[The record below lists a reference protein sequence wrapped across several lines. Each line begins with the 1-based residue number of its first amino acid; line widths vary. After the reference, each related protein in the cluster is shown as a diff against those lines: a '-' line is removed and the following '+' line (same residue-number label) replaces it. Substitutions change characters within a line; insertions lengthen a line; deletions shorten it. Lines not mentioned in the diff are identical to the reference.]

1 MELKCEP
8 ARGFRVDAC
17 DLISINPLTTGRITP
32 AVAIF
37 CVRRRKTVDGAARQ
51 AANDDGDDD
60 ATEDDPEAEEE
71 GEVKDESVGQ
81 DESKLLLR
89 CTGTPP
95 KATAARSSVCH
106 PRKSPSRKATARLFR
121 CCLPCRGD
129 GGGGGS
135 GGDGG
140 GRGSGG
146 GGGGGGSG
154 GSTRSSGS
162 GASCGTVKDGETQ
175 DRTGQS
181 KEKRTG
187 IGRGRDRGDGGG
199 RGERGRRG
207 GRGVGDSGGTGTT
220 DGTSASGTTFSAAGV
235 GDSGGGSGS
244 GSNTCLETVAMATVV
259 SGDGKQTAGG
269 LTTTTILTGNGRP
282 RNSTR
287 GVLQASLAK
296 QEEDDEEAD
305 TDEME
310 QEDPLKGRIGLERA
324 QDPAQ
329 LSAHPIGLL
338 PGAGS
343 RTVPGGHQRGRH
355 RGTSAQQHP
364 QSLPHIREERKRN
377 GSSDASVRREGGGGG
392 NGAGDDEADT
402 SGSMMEED
410 EEEEEEE
417 DSEMEQGKEPS
428 DDRDR
433 LVPDDEEDD
442 DENEPNED
450 GYSADEDDSARRVL
464 AVPLIPTIAGSGKY
478 QQAGGSSTTGKQQ
491 LPPPHPKYHRNRRH
505 TLANVRFMDNAEGSG
520 SGPPSGVMSVV
531 GGFTS
536 RRSPLLLP
544 SGDGGPGGPGTL
556 LSAALPQRRESF
568 LYRSDS
574 DFEISPK
581 VSSVSLLAARCNA
594 NSGSGTSTSNVTSGT
609 GSGGTLTSTAGR
621 DGTFHWKETTLE
633 EPTVLSSIASSPSS
647 SATTVVGAA
656 STVVT
661 SSTSER
667 TTMMSGSGGGGSGG
681 HHDDLIVTPF
691 AQILASLRTVR
702 ANLYALSSAIPASVA
717 ESELTTRRSSAGA
730 ESAETDPGSG
740 QGDDSQPDKEGDLR
754 QLTTETIDELEWCL
768 EQLETVQTHRSVS
781 DMASLKFKRLLN
793 KELSHLSE
801 SSKSGNQISEYICTT
816 FLDKQQEPDV
826 PSAPVVGSA
835 LIGRQTGAAG
845 RMSEISGFK
854 RPLQHTNSF
863 SGAAGAGAG
872 GNNLADRLPPYGV
885 PTATAADEAELGA
898 LLGQIDQ
905 WGVDIFRIGTLSGS
919 RPLTAVAYTVFQD
932 RNIPRTLTIPPTV
945 LLAFVST
952 VEDHYV
958 ADNPFHNSLHAA
970 DVTQSTHALLHSPA
984 LDGVFTPLEVCA
996 ALVAA
1001 CIHDVDHPGLTN
1013 QFLINSSSELALM
1026 YNDESVL
1033 ENHHLAVAF
1042 KLMQNDDCNIL
1053 RNLPKKQRATFRKM
1067 VIDMV
1072 LSTDMSKHM
1081 TLLAD
1086 LKTMVETKKV
1096 AISGNQNPSESR
1108 SSGSGV
1114 LLRLLDSYTDRIQ
1127 VLQNLVHCADL
1138 SNPTKP
1144 LPLYRRWVR
1153 RLMEEFFR
1161 QGDRERAAGMDVSPM
1176 CDRRSATVESSQVGF
1191 IDYIVHPLWEAWAEL
1206 VRPDAQDILDRLEEN
1221 RAYYQALIPPPSPPS
1236 QEKDEE
1242 EEEQHPQHQHQQSG
1256 SSQQSSTGAPE
1267 LGEQECGKQQ
1277 QEPMPIDPQALAAR
1291 LRFQMTLAENDEEE
1305 DDLDQDGAANP
1316 EQEPH

>member
-1 MELKCEP
+1 MEPSAHRTRDSASFAEY
-8 ARGFRVDAC
+8 RTV
-17 DLISINPLTTGRITP
+17 RIQQNRQQ
-32 AVAIF
+32 VIF
-37 CVRRRKTVDGAARQ
+37 SSSSSA
-51 AANDDGDDD
+51 
-60 ATEDDPEAEEE
+60 
-71 GEVKDESVGQ
+71 S
-81 DESKLLLR
+81 S
-89 CTGTPP
+89 
-95 KATAARSSVCH
+95 TAASTAI
-106 PRKSPSRKATARLFR
+106 KSR
-121 CCLPCRGD
+121 
-129 GGGGGS
+129 
-135 GGDGG
+135 
-140 GRGSGG
+140 
-146 GGGGGGSG
+146 
-154 GSTRSSGS
+154 
-162 GASCGTVKDGETQ
+162 
-175 DRTGQS
+175 
-181 KEKRTG
+181 
-187 IGRGRDRGDGGG
+187 
-199 RGERGRRG
+199 
-207 GRGVGDSGGTGTT
+207 
-220 DGTSASGTTFSAAGV
+220 AG
-235 GDSGGGSGS
+235 
-244 GSNTCLETVAMATVV
+244 NA
-259 SGDGKQTAGG
+259 
-269 LTTTTILTGNGRP
+269 
-282 RNSTR
+282 
-287 GVLQASLAK
+287 
-296 QEEDDEEAD
+296 AD
-305 TDEME
+305 TD
-310 QEDPLKGRIGLERA
+310 P
-324 QDPAQ
+324 
-329 LSAHPIGLL
+329 
-338 PGAGS
+338 
-343 RTVPGGHQRGRH
+343 
-355 RGTSAQQHP
+355 
-364 QSLPHIREERKRN
+364 
-377 GSSDASVRREGGGGG
+377 
-392 NGAGDDEADT
+392 
-402 SGSMMEED
+402 
-410 EEEEEEE
+410 
-417 DSEMEQGKEPS
+417 
-428 DDRDR
+428 
-433 LVPDDEEDD
+433 
-442 DENEPNED
+442 
-450 GYSADEDDSARRVL
+450 
-464 AVPLIPTIAGSGKY
+464 Y
-478 QQAGGSSTTGKQQ
+478 QQFSQQ
-491 LPPPHPKYHRNRRH
+491 ARIMMATSMLRPNVPAALLGVPPTPAFQRCK
-505 TLANVRFMDNAEGSG
+505 LFMDNADGSG
-520 SGPPSGVMSVV
+520 SGPPSGVMSVA

-544 SGDGGPGGPGTL
+544 SGGDGPGGAGGGGGGGGPGTL

-581 VSSVSLLAARCNA
+581 VSSVSLLAARCGGTSA
-594 NSGSGTSTSNVTSGT
+594 GTGTSTTNVPCAT
-609 GSGGTLTSTAGR
+609 GSGGTLTSAAS
-621 DGTFHWKETTLE
+621 GTFHWRECSVLE
-633 EPTVLSSIASSPSS
+633 EPPAAGGILSSIASSPSS

-661 SSTSER
+661 STTSER
-667 TTMMSGSGGGGSGG
+667 TTVMSGSGGGGGGSGG

-717 ESELTTRRSSAGA
+717 AECELARRSSGGA
-730 ESAETDPGSG
+730 ESADTDPGSG
-740 QGDDSQPDKEGDLR
+740 QGDEPDKEGDVR

-835 LIGRQTGAAG
+835 LLGRQTGAAG

-863 SGAAGAGAG
+863 SGAGGAG
-872 GNNLADRLPPYGV
+872 GPGGNSLADRLPPYGV

-1096 AISGNQNPSESR
+1096 AISGNQGPAESR
-1108 SSGSGV
+1108 SGGSGV

-1236 QEKDEE
+1236 HEKEE
-1242 EEEQHPQHQHQQSG
+1242 PVGGGGGGGEEVEPARSSEQQQ
-1256 SSQQSSTGAPE
+1256 QQ
-1267 LGEQECGKQQ
+1267 QQQQ

-1305 DDLDQDGAANP
+1305 DDDTEAADAAR
-1316 EQEPH
+1316 HD

>member
-1 MELKCEP
+1 
-8 ARGFRVDAC
+8 
-17 DLISINPLTTGRITP
+17 
-32 AVAIF
+32 
-37 CVRRRKTVDGAARQ
+37 
-51 AANDDGDDD
+51 
-60 ATEDDPEAEEE
+60 
-71 GEVKDESVGQ
+71 
-81 DESKLLLR
+81 
-89 CTGTPP
+89 
-95 KATAARSSVCH
+95 
-106 PRKSPSRKATARLFR
+106 
-121 CCLPCRGD
+121 
-129 GGGGGS
+129 
-135 GGDGG
+135 
-140 GRGSGG
+140 
-146 GGGGGGSG
+146 
-154 GSTRSSGS
+154 
-162 GASCGTVKDGETQ
+162 
-175 DRTGQS
+175 
-181 KEKRTG
+181 
-187 IGRGRDRGDGGG
+187 
-199 RGERGRRG
+199 
-207 GRGVGDSGGTGTT
+207 
-220 DGTSASGTTFSAAGV
+220 
-235 GDSGGGSGS
+235 
-244 GSNTCLETVAMATVV
+244 MATVV
-259 SGDGKQTAGG
+259 SSDGKQTTGG
-269 LTTTTILTGNGRP
+269 LTTTHLTGNGRP
-282 RNSTR
+282 RNSNAR

-296 QEEDDEEAD
+296 QEEDDEDAD
-305 TDEME
+305 TDELE
-310 QEDPLKGRIGLERA
+310 QDDPLKGRIGPD
-324 QDPAQ
+324 QPVQ
-329 LSAHPIGLL
+329 PSHAHPSIGL
-338 PGAGS
+338 GIIGGGTGG
-343 RTVPGGHQRGRH
+343 RTGGHQRATGRH

-377 GSSDASVRREGGGGG
+377 GSSDATVRKDGSGG
-392 NGAGDDEADT
+392 ATLEDEADT

-410 EEEEEEE
+410 EEEEEEADIE
-417 DSEMEQGKEPS
+417 LGQGKLPI
-428 DDRDR
+428 DDR
-433 LVPDDEEDD
+433 LAPDDEEEE
-442 DENEPNED
+442 DENEANDD

-464 AVPLIPTIAGSGKY
+464 AVPLIPTVAGSGKY
-478 QQAGGSSTTGKQQ
+478 QQAGGNSTAGKQQQQ

-505 TLANVRFMDNAEGSG
+505 TLANVRFMDNADGSG

-531 GGFTS
+531 GGYTS

-581 VSSVSLLAARCNA
+581 VSSVSLLAARCSA

-609 GSGGTLTSTAGR
+609 GSGGTLTSNAGGR
-621 DGTFHWKETTLE
+621 DGAFHWKESTTLE

-667 TTMMSGSGGGGSGG
+667 TTVMSGSGGGGSSG

-702 ANLYALSSAIPASVA
+702 SNLYVLSSAIPASVA
-717 ESELTTRRSSAGA
+717 ESELATRRSSAGA

-872 GNNLADRLPPYGV
+872 NSLAERLPPYGV

-1108 SSGSGV
+1108 TSGSGV

-1242 EEEQHPQHQHQQSG
+1242 EEEEQQEQANRQQQQQQSG
-1256 SSQQSSTGAPE
+1256 SSQTG
-1267 LGEQECGKQQ
+1267 GQEQGDKDGGKRNEPQQ

-1305 DDLDQDGAANP
+1305 DEFEQDSNANP
-1316 EQEPH
+1316 EQEEPQ

>member
-1 MELKCEP
+1 M
-8 ARGFRVDAC
+8 DQT
-17 DLISINPLTTGRITP
+17 DS
-32 AVAIF
+32 
-37 CVRRRKTVDGAARQ
+37 RRR
-51 AANDDGDDD
+51 
-60 ATEDDPEAEEE
+60 
-71 GEVKDESVGQ
+71 
-81 DESKLLLR
+81 L
-89 CTGTPP
+89 
-95 KATAARSSVCH
+95 ATASAEQPPAWPPTVPTFEYRTVRINQHQHQHHQQHHQFYSTSTSSTE
-106 PRKSPSRKATARLFR
+106 SS
-121 CCLPCRGD
+121 
-129 GGGGGS
+129 
-135 GGDGG
+135 
-140 GRGSGG
+140 
-146 GGGGGGSG
+146 
-154 GSTRSSGS
+154 STMLR
-162 GASCGTVKDGETQ
+162 
-175 DRTGQS
+175 
-181 KEKRTG
+181 
-187 IGRGRDRGDGGG
+187 
-199 RGERGRRG
+199 
-207 GRGVGDSGGTGTT
+207 
-220 DGTSASGTTFSAAGV
+220 SGTI
-235 GDSGGGSGS
+235 
-244 GSNTCLETVAMATVV
+244 
-259 SGDGKQTAGG
+259 Q
-269 LTTTTILTGNGRP
+269 
-282 RNSTR
+282 
-287 GVLQASLAK
+287 
-296 QEEDDEEAD
+296 
-305 TDEME
+305 
-310 QEDPLKGRIGLERA
+310 
-324 QDPAQ
+324 
-329 LSAHPIGLL
+329 
-338 PGAGS
+338 
-343 RTVPGGHQRGRH
+343 
-355 RGTSAQQHP
+355 
-364 QSLPHIREERKRN
+364 
-377 GSSDASVRREGGGGG
+377 
-392 NGAGDDEADT
+392 
-402 SGSMMEED
+402 
-410 EEEEEEE
+410 
-417 DSEMEQGKEPS
+417 
-428 DDRDR
+428 
-433 LVPDDEEDD
+433 
-442 DENEPNED
+442 
-450 GYSADEDDSARRVL
+450 
-464 AVPLIPTIAGSGKY
+464 
-478 QQAGGSSTTGKQQ
+478 QQ
-491 LPPPHPKYHRNRRH
+491 LAGRAPVAAAAAAASALRPPTAPAALLGGVSDVVRQHHQYHQQRFK
-505 TLANVRFMDNAEGSG
+505 LFMDNADGSS
-520 SGPPSGVMSVV
+520 SGPASGVMSVA

-544 SGDGGPGGPGTL
+544 GSGDGGAGGGPGGPGL

-581 VSSVSLLAARCNA
+581 VSSVSLMAARCGNA
-594 NSGSGTSTSNVTSGT
+594 GSGSATASTASTSNA
-609 GSGGTLTSTAGR
+609 GSAGGGIGLPSLGR
-621 DGTFHWKETTLE
+621 DGSFHSSREGCTLDE
-633 EPTVLSSIASSPSS
+633 SAAAAGWVGQQPSIVSSPSS
-647 SATTVVGAA
+647 SATTVVGGQVGAA
-656 STVVT
+656 STTTIVAT
-661 SSTSER
+661 SSSTASTER
-667 TTMMSGSGGGGSGG
+667 TTMMSGPGGVGGGGTGVGVSSSG

-702 ANLYALSSAIPASVA
+702 ANLYALSSAIPSAVA
-717 ESELTTRRSSAGA
+717 DRSGDSSATETAPDSSSASGGA
-730 ESAETDPGSG
+730 ERRPSAE
-740 QGDDSQPDKEGDLR
+740 GDVR
-754 QLTTETIDELEWCL
+754 QLATQTIDELEWCL

-826 PSAPVVGSA
+826 PQVPLMMVGAASAGG
-835 LIGRQTGAAG
+835 LIGPRVTGAAG

-863 SGAAGAGAG
+863 SGSGTAG
-872 GNNLADRLPPYGV
+872 GPGGSLADRLPPYGV
-885 PTATAADEAELGA
+885 PTATAADEAELGG

-905 WGVDIFRIGTLSGS
+905 WGVDIFRIGTLSGG

-932 RNIPRTLTIPPTV
+932 RNIPRTLTIPPAV

-1096 AISGNQNPSESR
+1096 AISGNQGMSAAAAEPR
-1108 SSGSGV
+1108 SGGSGV

-1221 RAYYQALIPPPSPPS
+1221 RAYYQALIPPPSPPPS
-1236 QEKDEE
+1236 QEPGADDDDDGDGGGGDVGRRYADEE
-1242 EEEQHPQHQHQQSG
+1242 LEEEARKEQM
-1256 SSQQSSTGAPE
+1256 AA
-1267 LGEQECGKQQ
+1267 GE
-1277 QEPMPIDPQALAAR
+1277 PPPLPIDPQALAAR
-1291 LRFQMTLAENDEEE
+1291 LRFQMTLAENDEDELEEE
-1305 DDLDQDGAANP
+1305 DEEG
-1316 EQEPH
+1316 EE

>member
-1 MELKCEP
+1 
-8 ARGFRVDAC
+8 
-17 DLISINPLTTGRITP
+17 
-32 AVAIF
+32 
-37 CVRRRKTVDGAARQ
+37 
-51 AANDDGDDD
+51 
-60 ATEDDPEAEEE
+60 
-71 GEVKDESVGQ
+71 
-81 DESKLLLR
+81 
-89 CTGTPP
+89 
-95 KATAARSSVCH
+95 
-106 PRKSPSRKATARLFR
+106 
-121 CCLPCRGD
+121 
-129 GGGGGS
+129 
-135 GGDGG
+135 
-140 GRGSGG
+140 
-146 GGGGGGSG
+146 
-154 GSTRSSGS
+154 
-162 GASCGTVKDGETQ
+162 
-175 DRTGQS
+175 
-181 KEKRTG
+181 
-187 IGRGRDRGDGGG
+187 
-199 RGERGRRG
+199 
-207 GRGVGDSGGTGTT
+207 
-220 DGTSASGTTFSAAGV
+220 
-235 GDSGGGSGS
+235 
-244 GSNTCLETVAMATVV
+244 
-259 SGDGKQTAGG
+259 
-269 LTTTTILTGNGRP
+269 
-282 RNSTR
+282 
-287 GVLQASLAK
+287 
-296 QEEDDEEAD
+296 
-305 TDEME
+305 
-310 QEDPLKGRIGLERA
+310 
-324 QDPAQ
+324 
-329 LSAHPIGLL
+329 
-338 PGAGS
+338 
-343 RTVPGGHQRGRH
+343 
-355 RGTSAQQHP
+355 
-364 QSLPHIREERKRN
+364 
-377 GSSDASVRREGGGGG
+377 
-392 NGAGDDEADT
+392 
-402 SGSMMEED
+402 
-410 EEEEEEE
+410 
-417 DSEMEQGKEPS
+417 
-428 DDRDR
+428 
-433 LVPDDEEDD
+433 
-442 DENEPNED
+442 
-450 GYSADEDDSARRVL
+450 
-464 AVPLIPTIAGSGKY
+464 
-478 QQAGGSSTTGKQQ
+478 
-491 LPPPHPKYHRNRRH
+491 
-505 TLANVRFMDNAEGSG
+505 MDNADGSG
-520 SGPPSGVMSVV
+520 SGPASGVMSVA
-531 GGFTS
+531 GGFTN

-544 SGDGGPGGPGTL
+544 SGDGGPGGPGSL

-581 VSSVSLLAARCNA
+581 VSSVSLLAARCTSGGSSSNA
-594 NSGSGTSTSNVTSGT
+594 ASAASGAGGAGANTNTGASGSA
-609 GSGGTLTSTAGR
+609 GSHMGR
-621 DGTFHWKETTLE
+621 DSSLQLKEPTLE
-633 EPTVLSSIASSPSS
+633 EPSVVQTSITSSPSS
-647 SATTVVGAA
+647 GATTVIGSATTMVTAA
-656 STVVT
+656 ST
-661 SSTSER
+661 ER
-667 TTMMSGSGGGGSGG
+667 TTVMSGSGGGGSSG

-702 ANLYALSSAIPASVA
+702 ANLYALSNALPDSAA
-717 ESELTTRRSSAGA
+717 ESDQPTNTASDNNGGEDRTEA
-730 ESAETDPGSG
+730 ES
-740 QGDDSQPDKEGDLR
+740 DLR
-754 QLTTETIDELEWCL
+754 QLTSETIDELEWSL

-781 DMASLKFKRLLN
+781 DMASLKVHFKRLLN

-826 PSAPVVGSA
+826 PSVPMSMGSA
-835 LIGRQTGAAG
+835 LIGRQAGVAG

-863 SGAAGAGAG
+863 SGAAAG
-872 GNNLADRLPPYGV
+872 GVGASLAERLPPYGV

-898 LLGQIDQ
+898 LLSQVDQ
-905 WGVDIFRIGTLSGS
+905 WGVDIFRIGTLSGN

-1096 AISGNQNPSESR
+1096 AISGNQGPTESR
-1108 SSGSGV
+1108 GSGGGV

-1236 QEKDEE
+1236 QEKSDPEPGE
-1242 EEEQHPQHQHQQSG
+1242 GPTGNSG
-1256 SSQQSSTGAPE
+1256 N
-1267 LGEQECGKQQ
+1267 QEGSGDSGDAAASGDDGDGGKANVRTE

-1291 LRFQMTLAENDEEE
+1291 LRFQMTLAENDEDEME
-1305 DDLDQDGAANP
+1305 FDNAGA
-1316 EQEPH
+1316 EQELQ

>member
-1 MELKCEP
+1 
-8 ARGFRVDAC
+8 
-17 DLISINPLTTGRITP
+17 
-32 AVAIF
+32 
-37 CVRRRKTVDGAARQ
+37 
-51 AANDDGDDD
+51 
-60 ATEDDPEAEEE
+60 
-71 GEVKDESVGQ
+71 
-81 DESKLLLR
+81 
-89 CTGTPP
+89 
-95 KATAARSSVCH
+95 
-106 PRKSPSRKATARLFR
+106 
-121 CCLPCRGD
+121 
-129 GGGGGS
+129 
-135 GGDGG
+135 
-140 GRGSGG
+140 
-146 GGGGGGSG
+146 
-154 GSTRSSGS
+154 
-162 GASCGTVKDGETQ
+162 
-175 DRTGQS
+175 
-181 KEKRTG
+181 
-187 IGRGRDRGDGGG
+187 
-199 RGERGRRG
+199 
-207 GRGVGDSGGTGTT
+207 
-220 DGTSASGTTFSAAGV
+220 
-235 GDSGGGSGS
+235 
-244 GSNTCLETVAMATVV
+244 
-259 SGDGKQTAGG
+259 
-269 LTTTTILTGNGRP
+269 
-282 RNSTR
+282 
-287 GVLQASLAK
+287 
-296 QEEDDEEAD
+296 
-305 TDEME
+305 
-310 QEDPLKGRIGLERA
+310 
-324 QDPAQ
+324 
-329 LSAHPIGLL
+329 
-338 PGAGS
+338 
-343 RTVPGGHQRGRH
+343 
-355 RGTSAQQHP
+355 
-364 QSLPHIREERKRN
+364 
-377 GSSDASVRREGGGGG
+377 
-392 NGAGDDEADT
+392 
-402 SGSMMEED
+402 
-410 EEEEEEE
+410 
-417 DSEMEQGKEPS
+417 
-428 DDRDR
+428 
-433 LVPDDEEDD
+433 
-442 DENEPNED
+442 
-450 GYSADEDDSARRVL
+450 
-464 AVPLIPTIAGSGKY
+464 
-478 QQAGGSSTTGKQQ
+478 
-491 LPPPHPKYHRNRRH
+491 
-505 TLANVRFMDNAEGSG
+505 MDNAEGAG

-531 GGFTS
+531 GGYTS

-544 SGDGGPGGPGTL
+544 SGDGGPGGPGGTL

-581 VSSVSLLAARCNA
+581 VSSVSLLAARCSAN
-594 NSGSGTSTSNVTSGT
+594 NSGSGASTSNVTSGT
-609 GSGGTLTSTAGR
+609 GSGTTLTSGGGGGR
-621 DGTFHWKETTLE
+621 DGAFHWKESTTLE
-633 EPTVLSSIASSPSS
+633 EPAVLSSIASSPSS
-647 SATTVVGAA
+647 SAATVVGAA

-667 TTMMSGSGGGGSGG
+667 TTVMSGSGGGGSSG

-702 ANLYALSSAIPASVA
+702 ANLYALSSALPA
-717 ESELTTRRSSAGA
+717 ESELNVRRSSAGA
-730 ESAETDPGSG
+730 VSAETDPGSG
-740 QGDDSQPDKEGDLR
+740 AGDDSQPDKEGDLR

-872 GNNLADRLPPYGV
+872 ASLADRLPPYGV
-885 PTATAADEAELGA
+885 PTATAADEAELGG

-1108 SSGSGV
+1108 GSGSGV

-1236 QEKDEE
+1236 HEKDEE
-1242 EEEQHPQHQHQQSG
+1242 EAAEEEAAAAAAATAEQQRRAAQERAEQG
-1256 SSQQSSTGAPE
+1256 SDQAGGCATG
-1267 LGEQECGKQQ
+1267 K

-1305 DDLDQDGAANP
+1305 DDLEPEGSASLDQEEHP
-1316 EQEPH
+1316 

>member
-1 MELKCEP
+1 MEPSAPEQQQQQQQR
-8 ARGFRVDAC
+8 A
-17 DLISINPLTTGRITP
+17 TTAVGYGQRTKDSATFEYRTVRIQQNCQQQ
-32 AVAIF
+32 VIY
-37 CVRRRKTVDGAARQ
+37 
-51 AANDDGDDD
+51 
-60 ATEDDPEAEEE
+60 
-71 GEVKDESVGQ
+71 
-81 DESKLLLR
+81 
-89 CTGTPP
+89 
-95 KATAARSSVCH
+95 SS
-106 PRKSPSRKATARLFR
+106 
-121 CCLPCRGD
+121 
-129 GGGGGS
+129 
-135 GGDGG
+135 
-140 GRGSGG
+140 
-146 GGGGGGSG
+146 
-154 GSTRSSGS
+154 SSS
-162 GASCGTVKDGETQ
+162 S
-175 DRTGQS
+175 S
-181 KEKRTG
+181 
-187 IGRGRDRGDGGG
+187 
-199 RGERGRRG
+199 
-207 GRGVGDSGGTGTT
+207 SS
-220 DGTSASGTTFSAAGV
+220 TSASSSSTVHRSTRAGESALGSSAAA
-235 GDSGGGSGS
+235 SR
-244 GSNTCLETVAMATVV
+244 LM
-259 SGDGKQTAGG
+259 
-269 LTTTTILTGNGRP
+269 LTMGRP
-282 RNSTR
+282 N
-287 GVLQASLAK
+287 
-296 QEEDDEEAD
+296 
-305 TDEME
+305 
-310 QEDPLKGRIGLERA
+310 
-324 QDPAQ
+324 
-329 LSAHPIGLL
+329 H
-338 PGAGS
+338 
-343 RTVPGGHQRGRH
+343 
-355 RGTSAQQHP
+355 
-364 QSLPHIREERKRN
+364 
-377 GSSDASVRREGGGGG
+377 
-392 NGAGDDEADT
+392 
-402 SGSMMEED
+402 
-410 EEEEEEE
+410 
-417 DSEMEQGKEPS
+417 
-428 DDRDR
+428 
-433 LVPDDEEDD
+433 
-442 DENEPNED
+442 
-450 GYSADEDDSARRVL
+450 
-464 AVPLIPTIAGSGKY
+464 
-478 QQAGGSSTTGKQQ
+478 Q
-491 LPPPHPKYHRNRRH
+491 LPPG
-505 TLANVRFMDNAEGSG
+505 LSLFGCAGGANYQRCKLFMDNAEGSG

-531 GGFTS
+531 GGYTS

-544 SGDGGPGGPGTL
+544 SGDGGPGGPGAL

-581 VSSVSLLAARCNA
+581 VSSVSLLAARCSAN
-594 NSGSGTSTSNVTSGT
+594 NSGSGTSTSNVAST
-609 GSGGTLTSTAGR
+609 GSGTTLTSGGGGVTGGGSR
-621 DGTFHWKETTLE
+621 DGAFHWKETSTLE
-633 EPTVLSSIASSPSS
+633 EPAVLSSIASSPSS

-656 STVVT
+656 SSTVVT

-667 TTMMSGSGGGGSGG
+667 TTMMSGSGGGGSSG

-702 ANLYALSSAIPASVA
+702 SNLYALSSALPE
-717 ESELTTRRSSAGA
+717 ESELATRRSSAGA
-730 ESAETDPGSG
+730 ESAETDPGSAA
-740 QGDDSQPDKEGDLR
+740 GDDSQPDKDGDLR

-826 PSAPVVGSA
+826 PSAPLVGSA
-835 LIGRQTGAAG
+835 LIGRPTGAAG

-863 SGAAGAGAG
+863 SGAAGAGVTS
-872 GNNLADRLPPYGV
+872 LADRLPPYGV
-885 PTATAADEAELGA
+885 PTATAADEAELGG

-1096 AISGNQNPSESR
+1096 AISGNQNPGESR

-1236 QEKDEE
+1236 HEKDEE
-1242 EEEQHPQHQHQQSG
+1242 EEEEAEEAAKREAKQQ
-1256 SSQQSSTGAPE
+1256 QQQQERA
-1267 LGEQECGKQQ
+1267 EQEAGSKRNEQ

-1305 DDLDQDGAANP
+1305 DDLEPDGGAGNQA
-1316 EQEPH
+1316 QEHP

>member
-1 MELKCEP
+1 MEPSSQPP
-8 ARGFRVDAC
+8 ARPQCAEFRT
-17 DLISINPLTTGRITP
+17 IRIQQNH
-32 AVAIF
+32 
-37 CVRRRKTVDGAARQ
+37 RQ
-51 AANDDGDDD
+51 Q
-60 ATEDDPEAEEE
+60 
-71 GEVKDESVGQ
+71 VHYS
-81 DESKLLLR
+81 
-89 CTGTPP
+89 
-95 KATAARSSVCH
+95 
-106 PRKSPSRKATARLFR
+106 
-121 CCLPCRGD
+121 
-129 GGGGGS
+129 
-135 GGDGG
+135 
-140 GRGSGG
+140 
-146 GGGGGGSG
+146 
-154 GSTRSSGS
+154 
-162 GASCGTVKDGETQ
+162 
-175 DRTGQS
+175 
-181 KEKRTG
+181 
-187 IGRGRDRGDGGG
+187 
-199 RGERGRRG
+199 
-207 GRGVGDSGGTGTT
+207 
-220 DGTSASGTTFSAAGV
+220 SASLSSSSTSSSSSIAASHCASASNVSIGNDQRVATLEEQLQQRHHQQQEQQQQQCIAQFSSSARASRMMAAM
-235 GDSGGGSGS
+235 SSS
-244 GSNTCLETVAMATVV
+244 S
-259 SGDGKQTAGG
+259 S
-269 LTTTTILTGNGRP
+269 
-282 RNSTR
+282 S
-287 GVLQASLAK
+287 
-296 QEEDDEEAD
+296 
-305 TDEME
+305 
-310 QEDPLKGRIGLERA
+310 
-324 QDPAQ
+324 
-329 LSAHPIGLL
+329 LSAIRSGPAMLL
-338 PGAGS
+338 GHIP
-343 RTVPGGHQRGRH
+343 TGHQRFK
-355 RGTSAQQHP
+355 
-364 QSLPHIREERKRN
+364 L
-377 GSSDASVRREGGGGG
+377 
-392 NGAGDDEADT
+392 
-402 SGSMMEED
+402 
-410 EEEEEEE
+410 
-417 DSEMEQGKEPS
+417 
-428 DDRDR
+428 
-433 LVPDDEEDD
+433 
-442 DENEPNED
+442 
-450 GYSADEDDSARRVL
+450 
-464 AVPLIPTIAGSGKY
+464 
-478 QQAGGSSTTGKQQ
+478 
-491 LPPPHPKYHRNRRH
+491 
-505 TLANVRFMDNAEGSG
+505 FMDNADGSS
-520 SGPPSGVMSVV
+520 SGPASGVMSVA
-531 GGFTS
+531 GGFTN

-544 SGDGGPGGPGTL
+544 SGDGGPGGSGSL

-581 VSSVSLLAARCNA
+581 VSSVSLLAARSGASSSNA
-594 NSGSGTSTSNVTSGT
+594 GAAGGSGSGASGSA
-609 GSGGTLTSTAGR
+609 SGGAGGR
-621 DGTFHWKETTLE
+621 DGSFSLKEATLE
-633 EPTVLSSIASSPSS
+633 EPSIVQSSITTSPSS
-647 SATTVVGAA
+647 GATTTIGSATTVVTAA
-656 STVVT
+656 ST
-661 SSTSER
+661 ER
-667 TTMMSGSGGGGSGG
+667 TTVMGGSSSGGPGG

-702 ANLYALSSAIPASVA
+702 ANLYALSSALPDSVA
-717 ESELTTRRSSAGA
+717 EGGLSTRGSSDDTDAAGSGGEEQAEA
-730 ESAETDPGSG
+730 ES
-740 QGDDSQPDKEGDLR
+740 DLR
-754 QLTTETIDELEWCL
+754 QLTSVTIDELEWSL

-826 PSAPVVGSA
+826 PSAPMPMGSA

-863 SGAAGAGAG
+863 SGAAGVGVG
-872 GNNLADRLPPYGV
+872 PNSLAERLPPYGV

-898 LLGQIDQ
+898 LLSQVDQ
-905 WGVDIFRIGTLSGS
+905 WGVDIFRIGTLTGN

-932 RNIPRTLTIPPTV
+932 RNIPRTLTIPPAV

-1096 AISGNQNPSESR
+1096 AISGNQGPTESR
-1108 SSGSGV
+1108 GSGGGV

-1236 QEKDEE
+1236 QEKSDPEEPDGGGGHRATNQTGDGTDEE
-1242 EEEQHPQHQHQQSG
+1242 GDDDGEVNGRTASDTRGTEQD
-1256 SSQQSSTGAPE
+1256 
-1267 LGEQECGKQQ
+1267 
-1277 QEPMPIDPQALAAR
+1277 PMPIDPQALAAR
-1291 LRFQMTLAENDEEE
+1291 LRFQMTLAENDEDEME
-1305 DDLDQDGAANP
+1305 FDSAGP
-1316 EQEPH
+1316 EQEQP

>member
-1 MELKCEP
+1 MDPDRRLVAAAAEQRPP
-8 ARGFRVDAC
+8 ARPPSVPSFEYRTVRICQQHQHQFYSSSYSTSTASSSSSSSSTMLRAGTIQHQQLA
-17 DLISINPLTTGRITP
+17 GR
-32 AVAIF
+32 
-37 CVRRRKTVDGAARQ
+37 AA
-51 AANDDGDDD
+51 
-60 ATEDDPEAEEE
+60 
-71 GEVKDESVGQ
+71 
-81 DESKLLLR
+81 
-89 CTGTPP
+89 
-95 KATAARSSVCH
+95 
-106 PRKSPSRKATARLFR
+106 
-121 CCLPCRGD
+121 
-129 GGGGGS
+129 
-135 GGDGG
+135 
-140 GRGSGG
+140 
-146 GGGGGGSG
+146 
-154 GSTRSSGS
+154 
-162 GASCGTVKDGETQ
+162 GAS
-175 DRTGQS
+175 S
-181 KEKRTG
+181 LPPPMAPAPAPALL
-187 IGRGRDRGDGGG
+187 
-199 RGERGRRG
+199 
-207 GRGVGDSGGTGTT
+207 GVGD
-220 DGTSASGTTFSAAGV
+220 
-235 GDSGGGSGS
+235 
-244 GSNTCLETVAMATVV
+244 VV
-259 SGDGKQTAGG
+259 
-269 LTTTTILTGNGRP
+269 R
-282 RNSTR
+282 
-287 GVLQASLAK
+287 
-296 QEEDDEEAD
+296 
-305 TDEME
+305 
-310 QEDPLKGRIGLERA
+310 
-324 QDPAQ
+324 
-329 LSAHPIGLL
+329 
-338 PGAGS
+338 
-343 RTVPGGHQRGRH
+343 
-355 RGTSAQQHP
+355 QQH
-364 QSLPHIREERKRN
+364 
-377 GSSDASVRREGGGGG
+377 
-392 NGAGDDEADT
+392 
-402 SGSMMEED
+402 
-410 EEEEEEE
+410 
-417 DSEMEQGKEPS
+417 
-428 DDRDR
+428 
-433 LVPDDEEDD
+433 
-442 DENEPNED
+442 
-450 GYSADEDDSARRVL
+450 
-464 AVPLIPTIAGSGKY
+464 
-478 QQAGGSSTTGKQQ
+478 QQRFK
-491 LPPPHPKYHRNRRH
+491 L
-505 TLANVRFMDNAEGSG
+505 FMDNADGSS
-520 SGPPSGVMSVV
+520 SGPASGVMSVA
-531 GGFTS
+531 GGFTN

-544 SGDGGPGGPGTL
+544 GSGDGGAGGGPGGGL

-581 VSSVSLLAARCNA
+581 VSSVSLLAARCGA
-594 NSGSGTSTSNVTSGT
+594 AGGGASGSATSTASTSNA
-609 GSGGTLTSTAGR
+609 GSAGGMAGLPLLGR
-621 DGTFHWKETTLE
+621 DGSFH
-633 EPTVLSSIASSPSS
+633 SSREDDPGWIGQQPSIVSSPSS
-647 SATTVVGAA
+647 SATTVVGCREGVGGAA
-656 STVVT
+656 CTTTVVT
-661 SSTSER
+661 TSSSTANSER
-667 TTMMSGSGGGGSGG
+667 TTMMSGPGGGPGGGLGAVGGGGGGGVGSTG

-702 ANLYALSSAIPASVA
+702 ANMYALSSAIPAAVA
-717 ESELTTRRSSAGA
+717 DRSDDSSATETA
-730 ESAETDPGSG
+730 PDTSSASAERERRPSA
-740 QGDDSQPDKEGDLR
+740 EGDVR
-754 QLTTETIDELEWCL
+754 QLATQTIDELEWCL

-826 PSAPVVGSA
+826 PQLPLMMVGAGGAGGMIAGS
-835 LIGRQTGAAG
+835 RVSGAAG

-863 SGAAGAGAG
+863 SGSGGAG
-872 GNNLADRLPPYGV
+872 GGAGGSLADRLPPYGV
-885 PTATAADEAELGA
+885 PTATAADEAELGG

-905 WGVDIFRIGTLSGS
+905 WGVDIFRIGTLSGG

-932 RNIPRTLTIPPTV
+932 RNIPRTLTIPPAV

-1096 AISGNQNPSESR
+1096 AISGNQGMSSAAAAEPR
-1108 SSGSGV
+1108 SGGSGV

-1161 QGDRERAAGMDVSPM
+1161 QGDRERATGMDVSPM

-1221 RAYYQALIPPPSPPS
+1221 RAYYQALIPPPSPPPS
-1236 QEKDEE
+1236 QERDDGDGEGEDEGESEGDGNASSRPYADEE
-1242 EEEQHPQHQHQQSG
+1242 EEEEEDVQGKARKARAQMAAGGGQRSMVDSEPQ
-1256 SSQQSSTGAPE
+1256 PP
-1267 LGEQECGKQQ
+1267 L
-1277 QEPMPIDPQALAAR
+1277 PIDPQALAAR
-1291 LRFQMTLAENDEEE
+1291 LRFQMTLAENDEDELQEE
-1305 DDLDQDGAANP
+1305 DE
-1316 EQEPH
+1316 EQ

>member
-1 MELKCEP
+1 M
-8 ARGFRVDAC
+8 FRNKYFF
-17 DLISINPLTTGRITP
+17 S
-32 AVAIF
+32 
-37 CVRRRKTVDGAARQ
+37 
-51 AANDDGDDD
+51 
-60 ATEDDPEAEEE
+60 
-71 GEVKDESVGQ
+71 
-81 DESKLLLR
+81 
-89 CTGTPP
+89 
-95 KATAARSSVCH
+95 
-106 PRKSPSRKATARLFR
+106 
-121 CCLPCRGD
+121 
-129 GGGGGS
+129 
-135 GGDGG
+135 
-140 GRGSGG
+140 SGG
-146 GGGGGGSG
+146 GAAGSN
-154 GSTRSSGS
+154 
-162 GASCGTVKDGETQ
+162 AAA
-175 DRTGQS
+175 
-181 KEKRTG
+181 
-187 IGRGRDRGDGGG
+187 
-199 RGERGRRG
+199 
-207 GRGVGDSGGTGTT
+207 GGTK
-220 DGTSASGTTFSAAGV
+220 
-235 GDSGGGSGS
+235 GG
-244 GSNTCLETVAMATVV
+244 
-259 SGDGKQTAGG
+259 
-269 LTTTTILTGNGRP
+269 
-282 RNSTR
+282 
-287 GVLQASLAK
+287 
-296 QEEDDEEAD
+296 
-305 TDEME
+305 
-310 QEDPLKGRIGLERA
+310 
-324 QDPAQ
+324 
-329 LSAHPIGLL
+329 
-338 PGAGS
+338 
-343 RTVPGGHQRGRH
+343 
-355 RGTSAQQHP
+355 
-364 QSLPHIREERKRN
+364 ERKRR
-377 GSSDASVRREGGGGG
+377 GSTA
-392 NGAGDDEADT
+392 
-402 SGSMMEED
+402 
-410 EEEEEEE
+410 
-417 DSEMEQGKEPS
+417 K
-428 DDRDR
+428 
-433 LVPDDEEDD
+433 L
-442 DENEPNED
+442 
-450 GYSADEDDSARRVL
+450 
-464 AVPLIPTIAGSGKY
+464 
-478 QQAGGSSTTGKQQ
+478 SS
-491 LPPPHPKYHRNRRH
+491 HC
-505 TLANVRFMDNAEGSG
+505 FMDNADGSS
-520 SGPPSGVMSVV
+520 SGPASGVMSVA
-531 GGFTS
+531 GGFSS

-544 SGDGGPGGPGTL
+544 GSGDGGAGGGGPGGGL

-581 VSSVSLLAARCNA
+581 VSSVSLLAARCGA
-594 NSGSGTSTSNVTSGT
+594 AGGGGSGSA
-609 GSGGTLTSTAGR
+609 TSTASTSAAGSAGGIGLPSLGR
-621 DGTFHWKETTLE
+621 DGSFHSSREGGTLE
-633 EPTVLSSIASSPSS
+633 EPGWPGQQQPSIVSSPSS
-647 SATTVVGAA
+647 SATTVVGCREIGGVA
-656 STVVT
+656 STTTVLAT
-661 SSTSER
+661 SSSTASTER
-667 TTMMSGSGGGGSGG
+667 TTMMSGAGGPGGGLGGGGVGGVGSTG

-702 ANLYALSSAIPASVA
+702 ANLYALSSAIPAAVA
-717 ESELTTRRSSAGA
+717 DRSGDSSATETA
-730 ESAETDPGSG
+730 PDSSSASAERERQPSADG
-740 QGDDSQPDKEGDLR
+740 GDVR
-754 QLTTETIDELEWCL
+754 QLATQTIDELEWCL

-826 PSAPVVGSA
+826 PQVPLMMVGAGSA
-835 LIGRQTGAAG
+835 GGLIAGSRVSGAAG

-863 SGAAGAGAG
+863 SGSGGAG
-872 GNNLADRLPPYGV
+872 GGPGGSLADRLPPYGV
-885 PTATAADEAELGA
+885 PTATAADEAELGG

-905 WGVDIFRIGTLSGS
+905 WGVDIFRIGTLSGG

-932 RNIPRTLTIPPTV
+932 RNIPRTLTIPPAV

-1096 AISGNQNPSESR
+1096 AISGNQGMSAAAAAAAGEPR
-1108 SSGSGV
+1108 SGGSGV

-1221 RAYYQALIPPPSPPS
+1221 RAYYQALIPPPSPPPS
-1236 QEKDEE
+1236 QERAEAGDGDGDDDGDNDAGNGARNRYADEE
-1242 EEEQHPQHQHQQSG
+1242 DEEDE
-1256 SSQQSSTGAPE
+1256 
-1267 LGEQECGKQQ
+1267 GENVEGKQMA
-1277 QEPMPIDPQALAAR
+1277 PPPLPIDPQALAAR
-1291 LRFQMTLAENDEEE
+1291 LRFQMTLAENDEDELQEE
-1305 DDLDQDGAANP
+1305 D
-1316 EQEPH
+1316 EEEEEK

>member
-1 MELKCEP
+1 M
-8 ARGFRVDAC
+8 V
-17 DLISINPLTTGRITP
+17 
-32 AVAIF
+32 
-37 CVRRRKTVDGAARQ
+37 
-51 AANDDGDDD
+51 
-60 ATEDDPEAEEE
+60 
-71 GEVKDESVGQ
+71 
-81 DESKLLLR
+81 
-89 CTGTPP
+89 
-95 KATAARSSVCH
+95 
-106 PRKSPSRKATARLFR
+106 
-121 CCLPCRGD
+121 
-129 GGGGGS
+129 
-135 GGDGG
+135 
-140 GRGSGG
+140 GG
-146 GGGGGGSG
+146 GGGGGGGGGEGEGDGEGDREERWASRKCSG
-154 GSTRSSGS
+154 GGGEAEDGAPVQRVRDNSDTSGGGPPTPTSPTPPSLPLPSLQPQPPRTVTDHHHQQLLLLRERPTVGTRAGEQREAGAAAGDGTGCGGRRDRWNDGPHRRCSSSNAKERRRGSRGAAGAAGAAGETLDGDRRKGDNGGGGVPNSGLVPAAPMTAVVADGELNTITSGAAAVAILATARTIPAAGRLATLAKQDDDEDEEDDANDGS
-162 GASCGTVKDGETQ
+162 GEEDCTLDDSAPFSAPHPAVPCSPQPPATAGGMF
-175 DRTGQS
+175 
-181 KEKRTG
+181 
-187 IGRGRDRGDGGG
+187 GG
-199 RGERGRRG
+199 RGHGRG
-207 GRGVGDSGGTGTT
+207 GHRHR
-220 DGTSASGTTFSAAGV
+220 
-235 GDSGGGSGS
+235 GGSG
-244 GSNTCLETVAMATVV
+244 
-259 SGDGKQTAGG
+259 
-269 LTTTTILTGNGRP
+269 
-282 RNSTR
+282 
-287 GVLQASLAK
+287 
-296 QEEDDEEAD
+296 
-305 TDEME
+305 
-310 QEDPLKGRIGLERA
+310 
-324 QDPAQ
+324 
-329 LSAHPIGLL
+329 
-338 PGAGS
+338 
-343 RTVPGGHQRGRH
+343 
-355 RGTSAQQHP
+355 QQHP
-364 QSLPHIREERKRN
+364 YSLPHIREERKRN
-377 GSSDASVRREGGGGG
+377 GGCDTLAGGEDPCVGLRGGG
-392 NGAGDDEADT
+392 NDDE
-402 SGSMMEED
+402 GSPD
-410 EEEEEEE
+410 WEEE
-417 DSEMEQGKEPS
+417 QGQEGG
-428 DDRDR
+428 RD
-433 LVPDDEEDD
+433 EDD
-442 DENEPNED
+442 DGTEGDRDPDLASDDDANPLGVPFGSR
-450 GYSADEDDSARRVL
+450 GYPAPAPGVSLSS
-464 AVPLIPTIAGSGKY
+464 AGS
-478 QQAGGSSTTGKQQ
+478 KQQ
-491 LPPPHPKYHRNRRH
+491 QQQQHNQPPPTQPKYHRNRRH
-505 TLANVRFMDNAEGSG
+505 TLANVRFMDNVEGSG
-520 SGPPSGVMSVV
+520 SGGSGPSSGVMSVA

-544 SGDGGPGGPGTL
+544 SGDGGAGGGSGAGPVGGL

-574 DFEISPK
+574 DFEILPK
-581 VSSVSLLAARCNA
+581 VSSVSLLAARCSGA
-594 NSGSGTSTSNVTSGT
+594 SSGSATASTGS
-609 GSGGTLTSTAGR
+609 GSGGTLPILR
-621 DGTFHWKETTLE
+621 DGPVFHSTGGGDSADGDSAGAAAW
-633 EPTVLSSIASSPSS
+633 VLQQPSIVSSPSS
-647 SATTVVGAA
+647 SATTIVGGGGT
-656 STVVT
+656 TVNVSVTST
-661 SSTSER
+661 SSTTER
-667 TTMMSGSGGGGSGG
+667 TTMMSGSGGGGGPGG

-702 ANLYALSSAIPASVA
+702 ANLYTLASVIPEAIAEADKAPASGEDRA
-717 ESELTTRRSSAGA
+717 
-730 ESAETDPGSG
+730 PGT
-740 QGDDSQPDKEGDLR
+740 EGDVR
-754 QLTTETIDELEWCL
+754 QLASVTIDELEWCL

-826 PSAPVVGSA
+826 PSVPLMVGSV
-835 LIGRQTGAAG
+835 IGGRSSGVAG

-863 SGAAGAGAG
+863 SGTGAG
-872 GNNLADRLPPYGV
+872 GVGPAGGGGNLADRLPPYGV

-898 LLGQIDQ
+898 LLVQVDQ
-905 WGVDIFRIGTLSGS
+905 WGVDIFRISTLSGS

-932 RNIPRTLTIPPTV
+932 RNIPRTLTIPPAV

-1096 AISGNQNPSESR
+1096 AISGNPGPSSGEPR
-1108 SSGSGV
+1108 AGGSGV

-1176 CDRRSATVESSQVGF
+1176 CDRLSATVESSQVGF

-1206 VRPDAQDILDRLEEN
+1206 VRPDAQDILDRLEDN
-1221 RAYYQALIPPPSPPS
+1221 RAYYQALIPPPSPPV
-1236 QEKDEE
+1236 
-1242 EEEQHPQHQHQQSG
+1242 
-1256 SSQQSSTGAPE
+1256 
-1267 LGEQECGKQQ
+1267 
-1277 QEPMPIDPQALAAR
+1277 QEPAQGEADDDRAGQDQRPSASKPPLDPPPLPVDPQTLAAR

-1305 DDLDQDGAANP
+1305 DEPNRAN
-1316 EQEPH
+1316 EDD

>member
-1 MELKCEP
+1 
-8 ARGFRVDAC
+8 
-17 DLISINPLTTGRITP
+17 
-32 AVAIF
+32 
-37 CVRRRKTVDGAARQ
+37 
-51 AANDDGDDD
+51 
-60 ATEDDPEAEEE
+60 
-71 GEVKDESVGQ
+71 
-81 DESKLLLR
+81 
-89 CTGTPP
+89 
-95 KATAARSSVCH
+95 
-106 PRKSPSRKATARLFR
+106 
-121 CCLPCRGD
+121 
-129 GGGGGS
+129 
-135 GGDGG
+135 
-140 GRGSGG
+140 
-146 GGGGGGSG
+146 
-154 GSTRSSGS
+154 
-162 GASCGTVKDGETQ
+162 
-175 DRTGQS
+175 
-181 KEKRTG
+181 
-187 IGRGRDRGDGGG
+187 
-199 RGERGRRG
+199 
-207 GRGVGDSGGTGTT
+207 
-220 DGTSASGTTFSAAGV
+220 
-235 GDSGGGSGS
+235 
-244 GSNTCLETVAMATVV
+244 MATVV
-259 SGDGKQTAGG
+259 SGDGKQTTGG

-310 QEDPLKGRIGLERA
+310 QDDPLKGRIGLERG

-329 LSAHPIGLL
+329 INTHPIGLL
-338 PGAGS
+338 PGAGMMGGTGGRS
-343 RTVPGGHQRGRH
+343 VPGGHQRAGGRH

-377 GSSDASVRREGGGGG
+377 GSSDASVRKDGGGGG
-392 NGAGDDEADT
+392 AVVDDEADT
-402 SGSMMEED
+402 SGSMMEEEDEEED
-410 EEEEEEE
+410 EEEEED
-417 DSEMEQGKEPS
+417 DSEMGQGKEPI

-433 LVPDDEEDD
+433 LVPDDDEDD

-464 AVPLIPTIAGSGKY
+464 AVPLIPTVAGSGKY
-478 QQAGGSSTTGKQQ
+478 HQAGGSSTTSKQQ

-531 GGFTS
+531 GGYTS

-581 VSSVSLLAARCNA
+581 VSSVSLMAARCNA

-621 DGTFHWKETTLE
+621 DGAFHWKETTLE
-633 EPTVLSSIASSPSS
+633 EPTILSSIASSPSS

-667 TTMMSGSGGGGSGG
+667 TTVMSGSGGGGSGG

-872 GNNLADRLPPYGV
+872 GNSLADRLPPYGV
-885 PTATAADEAELGA
+885 PTATAADEAELGG

-1242 EEEQHPQHQHQQSG
+1242 EDDLYPPPPQQQQQHHQPG
-1256 SSQQSSTGAPE
+1256 SSGAPE
-1267 LGEQECGKQQ
+1267 MAEK
-1277 QEPMPIDPQALAAR
+1277 EPMPIDPQALAAR
-1291 LRFQMTLAENDEEE
+1291 LRFQMTLAENDEED
-1305 DDLDQDGAANP
+1305 DDLDQDSTANP
-1316 EQEPH
+1316 EQEPQ

>member
-1 MELKCEP
+1 M
-8 ARGFRVDAC
+8 A
-17 DLISINPLTTGRITP
+17 S
-32 AVAIF
+32 
-37 CVRRRKTVDGAARQ
+37 
-51 AANDDGDDD
+51 DDD
-60 ATEDDPEAEEE
+60 ANPLGA
-71 GEVKDESVGQ
+71 
-81 DESKLLLR
+81 
-89 CTGTPP
+89 P
-95 KATAARSSVCH
+95 
-106 PRKSPSRKATARLFR
+106 
-121 CCLPCRGD
+121 
-129 GGGGGS
+129 
-135 GGDGG
+135 
-140 GRGSGG
+140 
-146 GGGGGGSG
+146 
-154 GSTRSSGS
+154 SGS
-162 GASCGTVKDGETQ
+162 RCYPAPAP
-175 DRTGQS
+175 
-181 KEKRTG
+181 
-187 IGRGRDRGDGGG
+187 
-199 RGERGRRG
+199 
-207 GRGVGDSGGTGTT
+207 
-220 DGTSASGTTFSAAGV
+220 SASSSAA
-235 GDSGGGSGS
+235 
-244 GSNTCLETVAMATVV
+244 TV
-259 SGDGKQTAGG
+259 SK
-269 LTTTTILTGNGRP
+269 P
-282 RNSTR
+282 
-287 GVLQASLAK
+287 
-296 QEEDDEEAD
+296 
-305 TDEME
+305 
-310 QEDPLKGRIGLERA
+310 
-324 QDPAQ
+324 
-329 LSAHPIGLL
+329 
-338 PGAGS
+338 
-343 RTVPGGHQRGRH
+343 
-355 RGTSAQQHP
+355 QHN
-364 QSLPHIREERKRN
+364 Q
-377 GSSDASVRREGGGGG
+377 
-392 NGAGDDEADT
+392 
-402 SGSMMEED
+402 
-410 EEEEEEE
+410 
-417 DSEMEQGKEPS
+417 
-428 DDRDR
+428 
-433 LVPDDEEDD
+433 
-442 DENEPNED
+442 
-450 GYSADEDDSARRVL
+450 
-464 AVPLIPTIAGSGKY
+464 
-478 QQAGGSSTTGKQQ
+478 
-491 LPPPHPKYHRNRRH
+491 PPPTQPKYHRNRRH
-505 TLANVRFMDNAEGSG
+505 TLANVRFMDNVEGSG
-520 SGPPSGVMSVV
+520 SGGSGPSSGVMSVA

-544 SGDGGPGGPGTL
+544 SGDGGAVGGSGAGPVGGL

-574 DFEISPK
+574 DFEILPK
-581 VSSVSLLAARCNA
+581 VSSVSLLAARCSGA
-594 NSGSGTSTSNVTSGT
+594 SSGSATASTGS
-609 GSGGTLTSTAGR
+609 GSGGTLPILR
-621 DGTFHWKETTLE
+621 DGPFHSSSAGGDSADGDPGTGSW
-633 EPTVLSSIASSPSS
+633 VLQQPSIVSSPSS
-647 SATTVVGAA
+647 SAATIVGGGGGGGGGGGVAVNV
-656 STVVT
+656 SVTST
-661 SSTSER
+661 SSTTER
-667 TTMMSGSGGGGSGG
+667 TTMMSGSGGGGGPGG

-702 ANLYALSSAIPASVA
+702 ANLYTLASVIPEA
-717 ESELTTRRSSAGA
+717 IADRPVPLRYYVCSPAPSLCSGEDRA
-730 ESAETDPGSG
+730 PGT
-740 QGDDSQPDKEGDLR
+740 EGDVR
-754 QLTTETIDELEWCL
+754 QLASVTIDELEWCL

-826 PSAPVVGSA
+826 PSVPLMVGSM
-835 LIGRQTGAAG
+835 LGSRPSGVAG

-863 SGAAGAGAG
+863 SGTGAG
-872 GNNLADRLPPYGV
+872 GVGPAGGGGSLADRLPPYGV

-898 LLGQIDQ
+898 LLVQVDQ
-905 WGVDIFRIGTLSGS
+905 WGVDIFRISTLSGS

-932 RNIPRTLTIPPTV
+932 RNIPRTLTIPPAV

-1096 AISGNQNPSESR
+1096 AISGNQGPSSAEPR
-1108 SSGSGV
+1108 AGGSGV

-1176 CDRRSATVESSQVGF
+1176 CDRLSATVESSQVGF

-1206 VRPDAQDILDRLEEN
+1206 VRPDAQDILDRLEDN
-1221 RAYYQALIPPPSPPS
+1221 RAYYQALIPPPSPPV
-1236 QEKDEE
+1236 
-1242 EEEQHPQHQHQQSG
+1242 
-1256 SSQQSSTGAPE
+1256 
-1267 LGEQECGKQQ
+1267 
-1277 QEPMPIDPQALAAR
+1277 QEPAQGDDDGQDQRPLASKPLDPPPLPVDPQTLAAR

-1305 DDLDQDGAANP
+1305 D
-1316 EQEPH
+1316 EPKPNEDD